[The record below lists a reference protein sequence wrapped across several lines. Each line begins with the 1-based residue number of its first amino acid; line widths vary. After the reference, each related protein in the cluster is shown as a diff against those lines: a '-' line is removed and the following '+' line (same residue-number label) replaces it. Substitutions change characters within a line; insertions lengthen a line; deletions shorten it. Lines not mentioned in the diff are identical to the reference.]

1 MHSRWLPGRLLAAV
15 LLVLAQLAAEAQSA
29 ADSQPPTRPFH
40 IEREDG
46 ARWDVKM
53 TVRHAPFRGVVFYAV
68 PPNDPCQTIRSVE
81 LYAETQKGL
90 IEAVRVADAGP
101 YKKPLLKLEV
111 NAAAPFT
118 VVAHVDVQ
126 IHHTR
131 LAAGPPLEKVKPMLP
146 LARKEYLD
154 DEWPDE
160 KARAWFT
167 QWMKTHSLIRGDE
180 DHAAFA
186 FRVLKFMQQHFT
198 YVIPDK
204 LPAFLA
210 AVKKDPDMGD
220 WHYTLSTCT
229 GECYRL
235 SDTYGRIMRMNGVPA
250 RLVSGNYVNEQDGH
264 HLRSLIYLA
273 DAGWVP
279 VEVTQSLDKLPALNC
294 FGTWGGPYLA
304 GNRNVNFSLPGP
316 KGPWFIG
323 TLDRLGFGAT
333 DGTWDFP
340 AGEISAT
347 MVPKA
352 EAKP

>member
-1 MHSRWLPGRLLAAV
+1 MLLLRV
-15 LLVLAQLAAEAQSA
+15 LLFMPLVAEAQSA
-29 ADSQPPTRPFH
+29 ADSPLPARPFH
-40 IEREDG
+40 VEGADG
-46 ARWDVKM
+46 ARWDVTM
-53 TVRHAPFRGVVFYAV
+53 TVRHAPFHGLVFYAV

-81 LYAETQKGL
+81 LYAQTPKGR
-90 IEAVRVADAGP
+90 INAVRVADAGP

-111 NAAAPFT
+111 DAAAPFT

-126 IHHTR
+126 IHHTK
-131 LAAGPPLEKVKPMLP
+131 LAAGPPPEKVKPIPP

-167 QWMKTHSLIRGDE
+167 QWMKTHLLMRGDE

-186 FRVLKFMQQHFT
+186 FRVLKFMQQHFR

-204 LPAFLA
+204 LPDFLA
-210 AVKKDPDMGD
+210 AVKRDPEMGD
-220 WHYTLSTCT
+220 WHYTLSTFT

-235 SDTYGRIMRMNGVPA
+235 SDTYCRIMRMNGVPA

-279 VEVTQSLDKLPALNC
+279 VEATASLDQQPPLNY

-316 KGPWFIG
+316 KGPWYIG
-323 TLDRLGFGAT
+323 TLDRLAFGSA

-340 AGEISAT
+340 TAELSAT
-347 MVPKA
+347 MVPKVKA
-352 EAKP
+352 QP